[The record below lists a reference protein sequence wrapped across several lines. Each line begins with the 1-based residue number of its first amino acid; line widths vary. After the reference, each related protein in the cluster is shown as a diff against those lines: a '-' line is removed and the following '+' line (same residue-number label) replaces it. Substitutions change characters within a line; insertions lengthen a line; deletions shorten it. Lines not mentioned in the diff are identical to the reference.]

1 MNADKISITV
11 ELKPFNTET
20 PSQKGAASKYI
31 CPFCS
36 GDSYSTENAQVAK
49 THLKKHMRVV
59 AWMDDKQLK
68 TNDLGEF
75 SGTTDGNK
83 NSCLLPTSGQI
94 KVFELLST
102 IVNNFLYKTQIPN
115 RLMYTPISRW
125 LICK

>member
-1 MNADKISITV
+1 
-11 ELKPFNTET
+11 
-20 PSQKGAASKYI
+20 
-31 CPFCS
+31 
-36 GDSYSTENAQVAK
+36 
-49 THLKKHMRVV
+49 MRVV